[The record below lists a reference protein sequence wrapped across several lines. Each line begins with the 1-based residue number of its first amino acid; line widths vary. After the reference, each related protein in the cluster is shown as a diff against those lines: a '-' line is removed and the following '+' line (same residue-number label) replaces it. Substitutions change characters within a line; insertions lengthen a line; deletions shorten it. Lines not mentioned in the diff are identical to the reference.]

1 MKPATQRITLLALS
15 IGIAGYGLLK
25 LIPAFIDTA
34 DIKAQIEEGLHE
46 STGVHFRIK
55 ALTLEA
61 TLFQGIQAHL
71 NTTAITDIQHHP
83 LGQIDNI
90 TVQIRYLPLLTRQ
103 TPEIAKIHLNHV
115 FIPVGQY
122 SLFKSLKLKLVKPK
136 KTGFLNP
143 AELKDT
149 ELLLT
154 DYLVEDS
161 KPAPSSRVDFPGI
174 QRFRIE
180 GRELSLRHLE
190 SRRPLSLLARGQLA
204 YLAGRPNQSKPK
216 RFLIAPYQLFVEA
229 PQSITQPKHVFGLT
243 DLSRLELTLGGQR
256 IPLRAVYR
264 YDPQALADARLKSRG
279 VNMSQAQ
286 ALAYQLANTL
296 GPPLP
301 AWPYRLTGLIT
312 ADARFHLSV
321 KPETISIRS
330 AQGKLTLKQ
339 LALSRANHPETLLF
353 NALNGHIRLK
363 GPKIEVHDGRLLAQG
378 LPLNFSGW
386 YQLDS
391 ERLQGVL
398 FGRNLSMDALTDKAV
413 RWGVPASTLKGR
425 TVQGMLDLNAHLTG
439 TLARPTYK
447 GLLLLRNGAF
457 ADTGLGIQ
465 TQQLQGRLAFTGQGF
480 AAPVLA
486 YTGGLLI
493 PRGRL
498 ASAQQGVTVEQFQGN
513 VDFSGEARPLS
524 GKLTLPDLRGVLAFQ
539 KGHYQNPNYPAPV
552 TDLQGTLHLLGQWIQ
567 LDDVRGTLGGSVFRV
582 QGRLATSLKQYQ
594 LQLTGNDIDIPRFS
608 REVLAKL
615 PEAEPLTDVVKPYS
629 GVGNLNVTIQTGLK
643 LAGSLDIKS
652 LALQTADPASPIQSP
667 HLAFRFK
674 DNSLTLMDSTILYGS
689 LAARLGGTANTQ
701 GAYNVRMNTDPIPV
715 AFIRDQQPLLEALSG
730 VDLPEI
736 WNTAG
741 DFSLSGTLSNRQKLL
756 KAQFN
761 QAGLSWAGGDF
772 PLYELNGGLQCQQQG
787 NALPILQSQ
796 NMTFRY
802 GNSPMSLALQQD
814 QGLQA
819 ELKGQ
824 LSDLLVNQSLVSP
837 QSNATPY
844 QAMPFKIT
852 TKGKLVAL
860 PGQSGSGK
868 NDLES
873 TVFVGLS
880 QNFREAYAGITPPS
894 QAPTMGA
901 FPSAPPSKTSAAG
914 GALQTSF
921 PSKESAPDI
930 LGDAAK
936 RDALRNLNAI
946 NAANTALGA
955 ASTTVDRVRQTVS
968 KSLDVGWST
977 LKKPGQFITQK
988 LLEKPH
994 ESVQT
999 QALEPQEL
1007 PESLRLEPP
1016 PLESMTEDNGRAF
1029 LYGQFKLT
1037 GNELRLKRANLHLFD
1052 GGDMVAEG
1060 SLQQLDKPEQS
1071 PYRLH
1076 VVTVPEI
1083 NLAGISQGAMQNSF
1097 FQGAKGT
1104 FGADLTLSGGG
1115 ENPRQLNGWLAT
1127 NRLEVP
1133 YLTLQDI
1140 TARLDFAGETAQIDV
1155 PSFKVPGVTARL
1167 TARSENVFEIP
1178 VPMEAVKVNGSFVS
1192 IESLS
1197 EFNNTIV
1204 KPILIDQVAHNY
1216 LRPWQQ
1222 GDPTSAVQFRD
1233 GDLQVDEVIYQNVI
1247 LSNLRS
1253 KLSLNGNS
1261 FLELT
1266 DTRLD
1271 AAGGKVNG
1279 YLSLSPNENS
1289 FTTLE
1294 LNANGVK
1301 ANALTKALLNV
1312 TNQIFGE
1319 LSGTVRFT
1327 TFGQSDVE
1335 MQKNAN
1341 GTVSLKVTEGRL
1353 PAIAKVETLLATA
1366 NVFRGGVLGL
1376 NLNNLFRSLTFLDTN
1391 YFAELSGDMLINNQI
1406 LYTQNLVSDGVNLDL
1421 LIQGSLR
1428 MDNGNANMLING
1440 RMSQNIAGKL
1450 GAFGNLSLGRL
1461 LSYVPALGNLG
1472 EHRPGLLGYIPGV
1485 GYVPGFGGPAKQFNR
1500 FQVRLVGQPDDPD
1513 AIRDFRWICSQN
1525 L

>member
-1 MKPATQRITLLALS
+1 MGDTVKPATQRIALLALS
-15 IGIAGYGLLK
+15 IGIAGYVLLK
-25 LIPAFIDTA
+25 FIPAFIDTA
-34 DIKAQIEEGLHE
+34 DMKAQIEDGLHK

-55 ALTLEA
+55 TLTLEA

-83 LGQIDNI
+83 LGHIENI
-90 TVQIRYLPLLTRQ
+90 SVQIRYLPLLTRQ

-122 SLFKSLKLKLVKPK
+122 SLFKSLKLKLVKPQ

-143 AELKDT
+143 AELRDA

-161 KPAPSSRVDFPGI
+161 RPAPGSRLDFPDI

-180 GRELSLRHLE
+180 GKVLSLRHLE
-190 SRRPLSLLARGQLA
+190 SGRPISLLARGQLT
-204 YLAGRPNQSKPK
+204 YLAQQPRQTKAN
-216 RFLIAPYQLFVEA
+216 RTLIAPYQLLVEV

-243 DLSRLELTLGGQR
+243 DLSRLKLTLGGPR
-256 IPLRAVYR
+256 VPVSLAYR
-264 YDPQALADARLKSRG
+264 YDPRQQAEAQLKSKG
-279 VNMSQAQ
+279 MNVAQAQ
-286 ALAYQLANTL
+286 ALAFQLANTI

-301 AWPYRLTGLIT
+301 ALPYRLTGVIRS
-312 ADARFHLSV
+312 DARFHLSV
-321 KPETISIRS
+321 RPESIDLRG
-330 AQGKLTLKQ
+330 AQGTLNLRQ
-339 LALSRANHPETLLF
+339 MALYRLNHLKVPLM
-353 NALNGHIRLK
+353 NALKGDIRLK
-363 GPKIEVHDGRLLAQG
+363 GRKIEVHDGALLAQG
-378 LPLNFSGW
+378 LPLSFSGGYW
-386 YQLDS
+386 LDS
-391 ERLQGVL
+391 QQLQAIL
-398 FGRNLSMDALTDKAV
+398 FGRNLNMDALMDKAIH
-413 RWGVPASTLKGR
+413 WGVPASTLKDRSVRGR
-425 TVQGMLDLNAHLTG
+425 LDLSVYLSG
-439 TLARPTYK
+439 TLGRPKYK
-447 GLLLLRNGAF
+447 GLLVLRNGAF
-457 ADTGLGIQ
+457 SDTGLGIQ
-465 TQQLQGRLAFTGQGF
+465 AQTLQGRLAFDGQGF
-480 AAPVLA
+480 TAPLIA
-486 YTGGLLI
+486 YAGQLLI
-493 PRGRL
+493 PQGSL
-498 ASAQQGVTVEQFQGN
+498 KSTQQGLTVEQFQGK
-513 VDFSGEARPLS
+513 VDFKGQARPLS
-524 GKLTLPDLRGVLAFQ
+524 GKLDVPDLQGLLTFQ
-539 KGHYQNPNYPAPV
+539 KGRYQNPQHPMPV
-552 TDLQGTLHLLGQWIQ
+552 TDLHGTLHLLGQWIQ
-567 LDDVRGTLGGSVFRV
+567 LEDIRGTLGGSVFKA

-594 LQLTGNDIDIPRFS
+594 LQLTGNDIDIPRFN

-615 PEAEPLTDVVKPYS
+615 PEVQSLAHLVKPYS
-629 GVGNLNVTIQTGLK
+629 GVANLNMTIQTGLQ
-643 LAGSLDIKS
+643 LAGALDIKS
-652 LALQTADPASPIQSP
+652 LALQTADSASPIQAP
-667 HLAFRFK
+667 HLALRFEG
-674 DNSLTLMDSTILYGS
+674 NTLTLADSTILYGP

-701 GAYNVRMNTDPIPV
+701 GAYNVRLNTDPIPV
-715 AFIRDQQPLLEALSG
+715 AFVREQQPLLEALSG
-730 VDLPEI
+730 VELPEI

-741 DFSLSGTLSNRQKLL
+741 DFSLSGTFSNRQKRLM
-756 KAQFN
+756 AQFN

-772 PLYELNGGLQCQQQG
+772 PFYDLNGGIQYQQQG
-787 NALPILQSQ
+787 NGIPTLQSQ
-796 NMTFRY
+796 NVTFKY
-802 GNSPMSLALQQD
+802 GNSPMSLTVQQD
-814 QGLQA
+814 QALQA

-844 QAMPFKIT
+844 QAMPFKINVN
-852 TKGKLVAL
+852 GKLVAW
-860 PGQSGSGK
+860 PGQPGSGK

-880 QNFREAYAGITPPS
+880 QNFREAYSGVIPPAQMPASAVS
-894 QAPTMGA
+894 Q
-901 FPSAPPSKTSAAG
+901 SETSAA
-914 GALQTSF
+914 GALQTS
-921 PSKESAPDI
+921 PSNQDNAPDI
-930 LGDAAK
+930 VGDAVK

-955 ASTTVDRVRQTVS
+955 ASTTVERVRQTVG

-999 QALEPQEL
+999 QPLEPQKL
-1007 PESLRLEPP
+1007 PESLRLENPP
-1016 PLESMTEDNGRAF
+1016 FEALQEDSGRAF
-1029 LYGQFKLT
+1029 LYGQFKLA
-1037 GNELRLKRANLHLFD
+1037 GNELRLKQANLHLFD
-1052 GGDMVAEG
+1052 GGDIVAEG
-1060 SLQQLDKPEQS
+1060 SLQQLDQPEQS
-1071 PYRLH
+1071 PYSLH
-1076 VVTVPEI
+1076 LVTVPEI

-1104 FGADLTLSGGG
+1104 LGADLTLSGGG
-1115 ENPRQLNGWLAT
+1115 ESPRQLNGWLAA

-1140 TARLDFAGETAQIDV
+1140 TARVDFVGENARIDV

-1167 TARSENVFEIP
+1167 TARSENVFEVP
-1178 VPMEAVKVNGSFVS
+1178 VPLDAVRINGSFVS

-1204 KPILIDQVAHNY
+1204 RPILIDQVAHNY

-1312 TNQIFGE
+1312 TNQIFGD

-1327 TFGQSDVE
+1327 TFGQSDVD

-1341 GTVSLKVTEGRL
+1341 GTVSLKVTNGRL

-1366 NVFRGGVLGL
+1366 NVLRGGVLGL
-1376 NLNNLFRSLTFLDTN
+1376 NLNNLFRSLTFYDNN

-1440 RMSQNIAGKL
+1440 RMSQDIAGKL

-1485 GYVPGFGGPAKQFNR
+1485 GYVPGFGGPARKFNR

-1513 AIRDFRWICSQN
+1513 AIRDFRWIRSQN

>member
-1 MKPATQRITLLALS
+1 MKSSTQRIVLLALS
-15 IGIAGYGLLK
+15 IGIAGYALLK
-25 LIPAFIDTA
+25 FVPTLVDTA
-34 DIKAQIEEGLHE
+34 AIKAQIEDGLHK

-55 ALTLEA
+55 ALTLEG

-83 LGQIDNI
+83 LGHIENI

-122 SLFKSLKLKLVKPK
+122 SLFKSLKLKLIKPQ

-143 AELKDT
+143 AELKDA

-154 DYLVEDS
+154 DYLVEDRR
-161 KPAPSSRVDFPGI
+161 PAPVSRIDFPGI

-180 GRELSLRHLE
+180 GKVLSLRHLE
-190 SRRPLSLLARGQLA
+190 SRRPLSLQAQGQLA
-204 YLAGRPNQSKPK
+204 YLGGLPK
-216 RFLIAPYQLFVEA
+216 SFSAPLYRIAPYQLFVEV
-229 PQSITQPKHVFGLT
+229 PQSVTQPKHVFGLT
-243 DLSRLELTLGGQR
+243 DLSRLKLTLGGPR
-256 IPLRAVYR
+256 VPVSFSYR
-264 YDPQALADARLKSRG
+264 YDPRQQAEAQLKSQG
-279 VNMSQAQ
+279 MNLAQAQ
-286 ALAYQLANTL
+286 ALVFQLANTL

-301 AWPYRLTGLIT
+301 TLPYRLTGVVRS
-312 ADARFHLSV
+312 DARFHVSV
-321 KPETISIRS
+321 KPETLALRR
-330 AQGKLTLKQ
+330 AQGTLNFRQ
-339 LALSRANHPETLLF
+339 MALYRLNHLKTPLL
-353 NALNGHIRLK
+353 NALKGEVRLK
-363 GPKIEVHDGRLLAQG
+363 GDKIEVHDGALLAQG
-378 LPLNFSGW
+378 LPLRFSGGYW
-386 YQLDS
+386 LNSQQV
-391 ERLQGVL
+391 RAVL
-398 FGRNLSMDALTDKAV
+398 FGRNLNLEAVTDKAI
-413 RWGVPASTLKGR
+413 RWGFPASALKGR
-425 TVQGMLDLNAHLTG
+425 TVRGGLDLSVYLSG
-439 TLARPTYK
+439 TLSKPQYK
-447 GLLLLRNGAF
+447 GLLVLRNGAF
-457 ADTGLGIQ
+457 SDAGLGIQ
-465 TQQLQGRLAFTGQGF
+465 AQQLQGRLAFDGQGLTT
-480 AAPVLA
+480 PSVA
-486 YTGGLLI
+486 YTGRLLI
-493 PRGRL
+493 PQGRL
-498 ASAQQGVTVEQFQGN
+498 ASTRQGITVEQFQGN
-513 VDFSGEARPLS
+513 VDFSGKAHPSS
-524 GKLTLPDLRGVLAFQ
+524 GQVSLPDLRGVLAFQ
-539 KGHYQNPNYPAPV
+539 KGRYQNPQHPIPV
-552 TDLQGTLHLLGQWIQ
+552 TGLHGTLHLLGQWIQ
-567 LDDVRGTLGGSVFRV
+567 LDDIRGTLGGAVFKA
-582 QGRLATSLKQYQ
+582 QGRLATSLSQYQ
-594 LQLTGNDIDIPRFS
+594 LHLTGNDIDIPRLH

-615 PEAEPLTDVVKPYS
+615 PEVQPLADVIKPYS
-629 GVGNLNVTIQTGLK
+629 GIANLNMTIQTGLQ
-643 LAGSLDIKS
+643 LAGSLDVKS
-652 LALQTADPASPIQSP
+652 LALQTADANSPLQAP
-667 HLAFRFK
+667 HLALRFK
-674 DNSLTLMDSTILYGS
+674 GNTLTLADSTLLYGP
-689 LAARLGGTANTQ
+689 LAARVGGTVNT
-701 GAYNVRMNTDPIPV
+701 GGVYNLHLNTDPVPV
-715 AFIRDQQPLLEALSG
+715 AFVREQQPLLETLSG

-736 WNTAG
+736 WNAAG
-741 DFSLSGTLSNRQKLL
+741 DFSLSGTFSNRQKRLT
-756 KAQFN
+756 AQFN

-772 PLYELNGGLQCQQQG
+772 PLYDLNGGIQYQQQG
-787 NALPILQSQ
+787 TGIPTLQSE
-796 NMTFRY
+796 NVTFRY
-802 GNSPMSLALQQD
+802 GNSPMSLTVKQD
-814 QGLQA
+814 QALQA

-844 QAMPFKIT
+844 QAMPFKINVN
-852 TKGKLVAL
+852 GKLVAW
-860 PGQSGSGK
+860 PGQPGSGK

-880 QNFREAYAGITPPS
+880 QNFREAYSGGQSPASGMAQTEGAAAGAGHSSAQSSTPTSSPS
-894 QAPTMGA
+894 QD
-901 FPSAPPSKTSAAG
+901 
-914 GALQTSF
+914 
-921 PSKESAPDI
+921 SAPDI
-930 LGDAAK
+930 LGDASI

-955 ASTTVDRVRQTVS
+955 ATNTVDKVRQTVG

-994 ESVQT
+994 ESVET
-999 QALEPQEL
+999 QALEPSKL
-1007 PESLRLEPP
+1007 PESFRMEKP
-1016 PLESMTEDNGRAF
+1016 PLEALQEDSGRAF

-1037 GNELRLKRANLHLFD
+1037 GNELRLKQANLHLFD
-1052 GGDMVAEG
+1052 GGDIVAEG
-1060 SLQQLDKPEQS
+1060 SLQQLDQPEQS

-1076 VVTVPEI
+1076 LVTVPEI

-1104 FGADLTLSGGG
+1104 LGADLTLSGGG
-1115 ENPRQLNGWLAT
+1115 ENPRQLNGWLAA

-1140 TARLDFAGETAQIDV
+1140 TARLDFAGETANIDV

-1167 TARSENVFEIP
+1167 TARSENVFEVP
-1178 VPMEAVKVNGSFVS
+1178 VPLEAVSVNGSFVS
-1192 IESLS
+1192 IESLG

-1233 GDLQVDEVIYQNVI
+1233 GDLLVDEVIYQNVI

-1271 AAGGKVNG
+1271 AAGGQVNG

-1312 TNQIFGE
+1312 TNQIFGD

-1327 TFGQSDVE
+1327 TFGQSDVD

-1341 GTVSLKVTEGRL
+1341 GTVSLKVTNGRL

-1376 NLNNLFRSLTFLDTN
+1376 NLNNLFRSLTFYDSN

-1440 RMSQNIAGKL
+1440 RMSQDIAGKL

-1485 GYVPGFGGPAKQFNR
+1485 GYVPGFGGPARKFNR

-1513 AIRDFRWICSQN
+1513 AIRDFRWIRSQN